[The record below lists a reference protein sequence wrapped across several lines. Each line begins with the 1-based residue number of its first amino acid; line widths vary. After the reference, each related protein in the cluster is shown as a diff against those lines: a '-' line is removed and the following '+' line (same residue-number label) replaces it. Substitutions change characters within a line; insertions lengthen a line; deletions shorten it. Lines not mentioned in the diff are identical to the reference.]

1 MKWLIALSAAMSA
14 GSAPAAAQLSK
25 SIDFSDSQA
34 PVTVSH
40 EGAIVTLRPVR
51 DPELDDLIDVE
62 AAIRVPGLA
71 PVVVSEGGTTSK
83 FFTRWVGIGKLSASD
98 AAPSILLEGFTGGAH
113 CCATL
118 RVVTPVGGIFKT
130 IEFEAIDGSGAE
142 AFPTDIDGDGRV
154 DFVRQDDRFRYRFSS
169 GAGSLSPPVIYNIF
183 QGQLVDVSKKP
194 EFAPVWVKFAAEAR
208 ALCTDTSQSDRNG
221 ACAAYVAAA
230 ARLGNFEPAMRE
242 AKRFAAKGK
251 KLDLPMACRS
261 AVVDGQCPVGMERKF
276 LTFGDALRWF
286 LQDTGYTG

>member
-1 MKWLIALSAAMSA
+1 MSI
-14 GSAPAAAQLSK
+14 LSK
-25 SIDFSDSQA
+25 AVDRLTNFFRFD
-34 PVTVSH
+34 H
-40 EGAIVTLRPVR
+40 KVTLRFAVDRYNAPYVV
-51 DPELDDLIDVE
+51 PLIEKLIADGE
-62 AAIRVPGLA
+62 DGDTYRSALAAWNRA
-71 PVVVSEGGTTSK
+71 
-83 FFTRWVGIGKLSASD
+83 
-98 AAPSILLEGFTGGAH
+98 
-113 CCATL
+113 
-118 RVVTPVGGIFKT
+118 
-130 IEFEAIDGSGAE
+130 
-142 AFPTDIDGDGRV
+142 DGRV

-169 GAGSLSPPVIYNIF
+169 GAGSLSPPVIYNIS

-194 EFAPVWVKFAAEAR
+194 EFAAVWAKFAAEAR

-251 KLDLPMACRS
+251 KLDLPVACRS

-286 LQDTGYTG
+286 LQDIGYTG